1 MTDTLDLI
9 VIGAGMAGITAA
21 KKCSNAGWSVAIVD
35 ELPYGGTCALRGCDP
50 KKMLR
55 SGAEAVE
62 AAQRLSG
69 KGIAG
74 ETRIDW
80 PALMKHKES
89 FTDPVPQS
97 MESGL
102 KEAGVQTFHGGARFT
117 AEDRIEIEGQGEIA
131 FRHALIATGAKPRP
145 LEFPG
150 AETLIDSTDF
160 LNLAELPHRIAF
172 VGGGYISFEFAHI
185 AARVGVQV
193 TILDRGARQLK
204 MFDPD
209 LVDMLLDRSRAAGIE
224 IVDEAAIERVEDADG
239 VHRVVYQ
246 KAGKSH
252 TVEADLVVHGAGR
265 VPATDHLDL
274 AAASIETER
283 DGVKVTPWLQS
294 QSNSRIFAAGDAAD
308 SPGKPLTPVAV
319 FEGKIAASNMLK
331 EKRTEP
337 DYTGVP
343 SVVFTIP
350 ELARVGMLE
359 EEARARGD
367 VEVRFTDTSSWFSQK
382 RLGESHAGAKII
394 ASEGGQI
401 LGAHMFGPDAAE
413 LINIFSLAIK
423 LGLTVKQVKSMPAAY
438 PTGASDIGSM
448 F

>member
-1 MTDTLDLI
+1 MTETLDLI
-9 VIGAGMAGITAA
+9 VIGAGMAGINVA
-21 KKCSNAGWSVAIVD
+21 KKCSKAGWSVAIVD

-55 SGAEAVE
+55 AGAEAVE
-62 AAQRLSG
+62 AARRLTG
-69 KGIAG
+69 KGITG

-89 FTDPVPQS
+89 FTDPVPES

-102 KEAGVQTFHGGARFT
+102 KDAGVRTLHGRARFT
-117 AEDRIEIEGQGEIA
+117 AEDRLAIDGDGEIT

-145 LEFPG
+145 LEFSG
-150 AETLIDSTDF
+150 AEKLIDSTEF
-160 LNLAELPHRIAF
+160 LNLADLPRRIVF

-185 AARVGVQV
+185 AARAGAQV
-193 TILDRGARQLK
+193 TVLDRGARQLK

-209 LVDMLLDRSRAAGIE
+209 LVDMLIERSRAAGIK
-224 IVDEAAIERVEDADG
+224 IVGEAVPERIEDADG
-239 VHRVVYQ
+239 AHRVSYR
-246 KAGKSH
+246 KTGESH
-252 TVEADLVVHGAGR
+252 AIEADLVVHGAGR
-265 VPATDHLDL
+265 VPAINHLDL
-274 AAASIETER
+274 AAAGIETER
-283 DGVKVTPWLQS
+283 GGVKVTPWLQS
-294 QSNSRIFAAGDAAD
+294 PSNPRVFAAGDAAA

-331 EKRTEP
+331 DKHTEP

-350 ELARVGMLE
+350 ELARVGLLE
-359 EEARARGD
+359 EEAREKAD
-367 VEVRFTDTSSWFSQK
+367 VEVSFTDTSGWFSQK

-394 ASEGGQI
+394 TAKDGKI
-401 LGAHMFGPDAAE
+401 LGAHMFGPDYAE
-413 LINIFSLAIK
+413 LINVFSLAIK
-423 LGLTVKQVKSMPAAY
+423 LGLTAAQVKSMPAAY

>member
-1 MTDTLDLI
+1 MTETLDLI
-9 VIGAGMAGITAA
+9 VIGAGMAGISAA
-21 KKCSNAGWSVAIVD
+21 KKCARAGWSVAIVD

-55 SGAEAVE
+55 AGAEAVE
-62 AAQRLSG
+62 AARRLEG
-69 KGIAG
+69 KGITG

-89 FTDPVPQS
+89 FTDPVPES

-102 KEAGVQTFHGGARFT
+102 KEAGVQTLHGRSRFT
-117 AEDRIEIEGQGEIA
+117 AEDRIAIDGYGEIA

-145 LEFPG
+145 LDFPG

-160 LNLAELPHRIAF
+160 LNLAELPRRIVF

-185 AARVGVQV
+185 VARAGAQV

-224 IVDEAAIERVEDADG
+224 IVAEAVIERVEDKGGAHRMVFRTADG
-239 VHRVVYQ
+239 TDAV
-246 KAGKSH
+246 G
-252 TVEADLVVHGAGR
+252 ADLVVHGAGR
-265 VPATDHLDL
+265 VPAIDHLDL
-274 AAASIETER
+274 AAAGIETEQG
-283 DGVKVTPWLQS
+283 GVKVTPWLQS
-294 QSNSRIFAAGDAAD
+294 PSNSRIYAAGDAAA

-331 EKRTEP
+331 DKRIEP

-350 ELARVGMLE
+350 ELARVGLLE
-359 EEARARGD
+359 EEARERGD
-367 VEVRFTDTSSWFSQK
+367 VDVSFTDTSGWFSQK

-394 ASEGGQI
+394 TAKDGQI
-401 LGAHMFGPDAAE
+401 LGAHMFGPDYAE
-413 LINIFSLAIK
+413 LINVFSLAIK
-423 LGLTVKQVKSMPAAY
+423 LGLTAAQVKAMPAAY

>member
-1 MTDTLDLI
+1 MTDKLDLI

-21 KKCSNAGWSVAIVD
+21 KKCSNAGWSVAVVD

-55 SGAEAVE
+55 AGAEAME

-102 KEAGVQTFHGGARFT
+102 KEAGVRTFHGRTRFT
-117 AEDRIEIEGQGEIA
+117 AEDRIEIEDQGEIA

-150 AETLIDSTDF
+150 AEKLIDSTDF
-160 LNLAELPHRIAF
+160 LNLAELPRRIVF

-185 AARVGVQV
+185 AARAGAQV

-209 LVDMLLDRSRAAGIE
+209 LVDMLLDRSRSAGIE
-224 IVDEAAIERVEDADG
+224 IIDEAAIERVENADG
-239 VHRVVYQ
+239 AHRVVYR
-246 KAGKSH
+246 KADG
-252 TVEADLVVHGAGR
+252 TDTMEADLVVHGAGR
-265 VPATDHLDL
+265 VPSVDHLEL
-274 AAASIETER
+274 GAAGIATEQG
-283 DGVKVTPWLQS
+283 GVKVTPWL
-294 QSNSRIFAAGDAAD
+294 
-308 SPGKPLTPVAV
+308 
-319 FEGKIAASNMLK
+319 
-331 EKRTEP
+331 
-337 DYTGVP
+337 
-343 SVVFTIP
+343 
-350 ELARVGMLE
+350 
-359 EEARARGD
+359 
-367 VEVRFTDTSSWFSQK
+367 
-382 RLGESHAGAKII
+382 
-394 ASEGGQI
+394 
-401 LGAHMFGPDAAE
+401 
-413 LINIFSLAIK
+413 
-423 LGLTVKQVKSMPAAY
+423 
-438 PTGASDIGSM
+438 
-448 F
+448 

>member
-1 MTDTLDLI
+1 MTETLDLI
-9 VIGAGMAGITAA
+9 VIGAGMAGINAA
-21 KKCSNAGWSVAIVD
+21 KKCSKAGWSVAIVD

-55 SGAEAVE
+55 AGAEAVE
-62 AAQRLSG
+62 AARRLEG
-69 KGIAG
+69 KGITG
-74 ETRIDW
+74 VTRIDW

-89 FTDPVPQS
+89 FTDPVPES

-102 KEAGVQTFHGGARFT
+102 KVAGVQTLHGRARFT
-117 AEDRIEIEGQGEIA
+117 AEDRIEIEGHGEIA
-131 FRHALIATGAKPRP
+131 FRHALIATGAKPRL

-150 AETLIDSTDF
+150 AEKLIDSTDF
-160 LNLAELPHRIAF
+160 LNLAEMPRRIVF

-185 AARVGVQV
+185 AARAGAEV

-209 LVDMLLDRSRAAGIE
+209 LVDMLLERSRAAGIE
-224 IVDEAAIERVEDADG
+224 IIPEAAIERVEDVEAA
-239 VHRVVYQ
+239 HRVSYR
-246 KAGKSH
+246 KGNDIDAI
-252 TVEADLVVHGAGR
+252 EADLVVHGAGR
-265 VPATDHLDL
+265 VPAIDHLDL
-274 AAASIETER
+274 AAAGIETEHG
-283 DGVKVTPWLQS
+283 GVKVTPWLQS
-294 QSNSRIFAAGDAAD
+294 SSNPRIFAAGDAAA

-331 EKRTEP
+331 DKRTEP

-350 ELARVGMLE
+350 ELARVGLVE
-359 EEARARGD
+359 AEAREKG
-367 VEVRFTDTSSWFSQK
+367 EVDISFTNTSGWFSQK
-382 RLGESHAGAKII
+382 RLGESHAGAKLITG
-394 ASEGGQI
+394 EDGKI
-401 LGAHMFGPDAAE
+401 LGAHMFGPDYAE
-413 LINIFSLAIK
+413 LINVFSLAIK
-423 LGLTVKQVKSMPAAY
+423 LGLTAAQVKSMPAAY

>member
-9 VIGAGMAGITAA
+9 VIGAGLAGIIAA

-55 SGAEAVE
+55 AGAEAIE
-62 AAQRLSG
+62 AARRLSG
-69 KGIAG
+69 KGITG

-80 PALMKHKES
+80 PALMKQKES
-89 FTDPVPQS
+89 FTDPVPES
-97 MESGL
+97 MERGL
-102 KEAGVQTFHGGARFT
+102 KEAGVRPLHGRARFT

-131 FRHALIATGAKPRP
+131 LRHALIATGAKPRP
-145 LEFPG
+145 LKFPG
-150 AETLIDSTDF
+150 AERLIDSTDF
-160 LNLAELPHRIAF
+160 LNLAELPHRIVF
-172 VGGGYISFEFAHI
+172 VGGGCISFEFAHI
-185 AARVGVQV
+185 AARAGARV

-224 IVDEAAIERVEDADG
+224 IIDKAAVERVEDADG
-239 VHRVVYQ
+239 AYRAVYR
-246 KAGKSH
+246 KADA
-252 TVEADLVVHGAGR
+252 TDAMEADLVVHGVGR
-265 VPATDHLDL
+265 VPSIDHLEL
-274 AAASIETER
+274 GAAGIETEQG
-283 DGVKVTPWLQS
+283 GVKVMPWLQS
-294 QSNSRIFAAGDAAD
+294 PSNSRIFAAGDAAA

-331 EKRTEP
+331 DKRVEP

-359 EEARARGD
+359 EEARETGD
-367 VEVRFTDTSSWFSQK
+367 VEVNFTDTSGWFSQS
-382 RLGESHAGAKII
+382 RLIC
-394 ASEGGQI
+394 
-401 LGAHMFGPDAAE
+401 LRR
-413 LINIFSLAIK
+413 
-423 LGLTVKQVKSMPAAY
+423 T
-438 PTGASDIGSM
+438 T
-448 F
+448 

>member
-1 MTDTLDLI
+1 MTETLDLI
-9 VIGAGMAGITAA
+9 VIGAGMAGINAA
-21 KKCSNAGWSVAIVD
+21 KKCARAGWSTAIVD

-55 SGAEAVE
+55 AGAEAVD
-62 AAQRLSG
+62 AAQRLEG
-69 KGIAG
+69 KGVTG

-89 FTDPVPQS
+89 ITEPVPES

-102 KEAGVQTFHGGARFT
+102 KEAGVRTLHGRARFT
-117 AEDRIEIEGQGEIA
+117 AEDRLAIDGHGEIA

-150 AETLIDSTDF
+150 AEKLIDSTDF
-160 LNLAELPHRIAF
+160 LNLAELPRRIVF

-185 AARVGVQV
+185 AARAGAQV

-209 LVDMLLDRSRAAGIE
+209 LVDMLIERSRAAGIE
-224 IVDEAAIERVEDADG
+224 IVAEAAIEQVEDKDG
-239 VHRVVYQ
+239 AHRVIYRR
-246 KAGKSH
+246 ANENH
-252 TVEADLVVHGAGR
+252 AIEADLVVHGAGR
-265 VPATDHLDL
+265 VPAIDHLDL
-274 AAASIETER
+274 AAAGIETEHG
-283 DGVKVTPWLQS
+283 GVKVTPWLQS
-294 QSNSRIFAAGDAAD
+294 TSNPRVFAAGDAAA
-308 SPGKPLTPVAV
+308 SRGKPLTPVAV
-319 FEGKIAASNMLK
+319 FEGKIVASNMLK
-331 EKRTEP
+331 DKRTEP

-350 ELARVGMLE
+350 ELARVGLLE
-359 EEARARGD
+359 EEARERGD
-367 VEVRFTDTSSWFSQK
+367 VDVRFPDTSGWFSQK

-394 ASEGGQI
+394 TGKEGQI
-401 LGAHMFGPDAAE
+401 LGAHMFGPDYAE
-413 LINIFSLAIK
+413 LISVFSLAIK
-423 LGLTVKQVKSMPAAY
+423 LGLTAAQLKAMPAAY